1 MAEVALGLA
10 RAAEAME
17 GEVVGWDVELVET
30 EGEVVEMAGQVAEIE
45 MEVVTDT
52 MEAEAV
58 ETATEVAWKGVA
70 ALGAR
75 QEAE

>member
-1 MAEVALGLA
+1 MATARVAGEMAEVALGLA

-17 GEVVGWDVELVET
+17 G
-30 EGEVVEMAGQVAEIE
+30 
-45 MEVVTDT
+45 VTDT
-52 MEAEAV
+52 VEAEAV
-58 ETATEVAWKGVA
+58 ETATEGAWKGVA

>member
-1 MAEVALGLA
+1 MWSWWRRRG
-10 RAAEAME
+10 
-17 GEVVGWDVELVET
+17 ELVEM
-30 EGEVVEMAGQVAEIE
+30 ERQVAEME

-58 ETATEVAWKGVA
+58 ETATEVARKGVA

>member
-1 MAEVALGLA
+1 MWSWWRRG
-10 RAAEAME
+10 
-17 GEVVGWDVELVET
+17 GELVEM
-30 EGEVVEMAGQVAEIE
+30 ERQVAEME

>member
-1 MAEVALGLA
+1 MATARVAGEMAEVALGLA

-17 GEVVGWDVELVET
+17 GEME
-30 EGEVVEMAGQVAEIE
+30 GQVAEME

>member
-1 MAEVALGLA
+1 MEGE
-10 RAAEAME
+10 AEAME
-17 GEVVGWDVELVET
+17 GE
-30 EGEVVEMAGQVAEIE
+30 AEAME

-58 ETATEVAWKGVA
+58 ETAAEVAWKGVA

>member
-1 MAEVALGLA
+1 
-10 RAAEAME
+10 ME
-17 GEVVGWDVELVET
+17 
-30 EGEVVEMAGQVAEIE
+30 GQVAEME